1 MRITANTWEKVSR
14 LGFDVLEIAAG
25 ALPDMTREQRQN
37 LAQMARDAGIELT
50 FCIGLPA
57 QYDMAS
63 EDPAVR
69 QAGMQYAKKLLECV
83 HEMGGKVLGGILY
96 SSWPARMDFGL
107 LDKRPWWDR
116 SVQCVQ
122 KVAQIANDYGI
133 HYCLEIV
140 NRYEQFLINTVDEGP
155 TLSERCGQSACK
167 LLLDVFHMNIEE
179 DSIAQA
185 IETAGDAIGHFHIGE
200 TNRRVP
206 GRGRM
211 PWGRNCRRAGT
222 RRIYRPHRY
231 GAFPAHGRHC
241 GVRTSKS
248 GAICPAQ
255 RTKPGWIGKRIRSAL
270 YAGQTITER
279 MTGYEKNQ
287 VGLLTMSDGRIYLHE
302 EAYEANMRHQNA
314 IQKALEDSGKYE
326 VIAGSGPINSND
338 MARHEAERLRREN
351 VEVTLINFTIWCY
364 PQYTAVATSIAPG
377 PYLLLSNLH
386 PSECGM
392 VGMLAAAGTLE
403 QLGRPF
409 GKLWG
414 AIEDPAV
421 FQRVDSFLRAAAAI
435 NRLRGQTFGNFG
447 GRPLGHVHRRCQ
459 PGTVAAHVWPG
470 RGKHRAGRYHPR
482 RRQGRFRQ
490 SRTRA
495 RVVGKRTRARLLTIG
510 VGPYAGQA
518 AHANPLVL
526 RPALHHRGA

>member
-1 MRITANTWEKVSR
+1 MNNKIGIYYAFWEQEWHADYRKYVEKVSR

-140 NRYEQFLINTVDEGP
+140 NRYEQFLINTVDEGLRY
-155 TLSERCGQSACK
+155 LSDVGNPACK

-211 PWGRNCRRAGT
+211 PWDEIVDALARAGYT
-222 RRIYRPHRY
+222 GRIVMEPFLRMGGTVGKDIKVWRDL
-231 GAFPAHGRHC
+231 
-241 GVRTSKS
+241 S
-248 GAICPAQ
+248 GAADEAWLDREAQ
-255 RTKPGWIGKRIRSAL
+255 
-270 YAGQTITER
+270 
-279 MTGYEKNQ
+279 
-287 VGLLTMSDGRIYLHE
+287 
-302 EAYEANMRHQNA
+302 
-314 IQKALEDSGKYE
+314 
-326 VIAGSGPINSND
+326 
-338 MARHEAERLRREN
+338 
-351 VEVTLINFTIWCY
+351 F
-364 PQYTAVATSIAPG
+364 
-377 PYLLLSNLH
+377 
-386 PSECGM
+386 
-392 VGMLAAAGTLE
+392 
-403 QLGRPF
+403 
-409 GKLWG
+409 
-414 AIEDPAV
+414 
-421 FQRVDSFLRAAAAI
+421 
-435 NRLRGQTFGNFG
+435 
-447 GRPLGHVHRRCQ
+447 
-459 PGTVAAHVWPG
+459 
-470 RGKHRAGRYHPR
+470 
-482 RRQGRFRQ
+482 
-490 SRTRA
+490 
-495 RVVGKRTRARLLTIG
+495 
-510 VGPYAGQA
+510 
-518 AHANPLVL
+518 
-526 RPALHHRGA
+526 ALHFMRDKLSQKG